1 MISDLLWVHIGHKW
15 SLRPNEYHLPLGHK
29 VWPLTSN
36 RYPLCFLGD
45 CPIGVRLLLF
55 GICIWGP
62 TLYEQIIHFS
72 LLDYPKFRK
81 RFFQISK
88 KKTNQSE
95 TPIWRYLIRIKMEKL
110 KPYFPILTW
119 GPNYQ
124 KEYLI
129 RDFIAGFTVA
139 LTVVPQVRLFLFRIN
154 FAKTISFFG
163 IFRKP
168 GLKYEI

>member
-1 MISDLLWVHIGHKW
+1 MIWDLLWVHIGFPSHKW
-15 SLRPNEYHLPLGHK
+15 PIRSNEYFLPLGHK

-88 KKTNQSE
+88 KTIQSE
-95 TPIWRYLIRIKMEKL
+95 TPIWRYSIRIKMEKL

-139 LTVVPQVRLFLFRIN
+139 LTVVPQVRLYLLGYVFR
-154 FAKTISFFG
+154 
-163 IFRKP
+163 
-168 GLKYEI
+168 E

>member
-1 MISDLLWVHIGHKW
+1 
-15 SLRPNEYHLPLGHK
+15 
-29 VWPLTSN
+29 
-36 RYPLCFLGD
+36 
-45 CPIGVRLLLF
+45 
-55 GICIWGP
+55 
-62 TLYEQIIHFS
+62 
-72 LLDYPKFRK
+72 
-81 RFFQISK
+81 
-88 KKTNQSE
+88 
-95 TPIWRYLIRIKMEKL
+95 MEKL